1 MMRSEVRRVGII
13 GATVLFAL
21 IICATALGFFFL
33 IIVTGLSGGNAQV
46 GAEAVACFLL
56 LVVEL
61 IIAARLTFR
70 RGSGYQRPD
79 GF

>member
-1 MMRSEVRRVGII
+1 MMRSQVRRVGII
-13 GATVLFAL
+13 GATVLFAV

-33 IIVTGLSGGNAQV
+33 IIVTGLSGGNAQLQ
-46 GAEAVACFLL
+46 AEAGACFLL

-61 IIAARLTFR
+61 VLAARLTFR
-70 RGSGYQRPD
+70 RKSGYQRSD